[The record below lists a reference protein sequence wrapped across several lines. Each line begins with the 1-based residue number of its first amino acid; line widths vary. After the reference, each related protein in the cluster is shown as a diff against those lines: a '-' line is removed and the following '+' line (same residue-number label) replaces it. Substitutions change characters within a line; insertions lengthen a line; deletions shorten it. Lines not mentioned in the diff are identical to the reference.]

1 MDIIKS
7 IATDITVSFRTRE
20 RQGALPTL
28 TPISVPAQGV
38 SVSAAGRVA
47 AASAGAGTGLR
58 TAGAF
63 DPTTG
68 DFSASFLASPL

>member
-1 MDIIKS
+1 MDIMKS
-7 IATDITVSFRTRE
+7 IATDITVPFRTRE

-28 TPISVPAQGV
+28 APTSVPVQGI
-38 SVSAAGRVA
+38 SVSAAGRMA
-47 AASAGAGTGLR
+47 AASAGAGADLR

-63 DPTTG
+63 DPTPG